1 MISRRRRASPVPIK
15 VCMSQVDESACGRKP
30 IQNGKASSWDVARCN
45 FASFSAVNCLTRI
58 SGWLPAQTK
67 NCWSPKTKLHKRSFL
82 TQSRF
87 SHIHLKE
94 QRIRLSVSEGQRS
107 SSYSALKPL
116 VQSCTSLHSLDERVS
131 HWYSTFN
138 PCINFRENNRFHIL
152 FWDKYSGCPEFKKS
166 PLKVDEVTETKAFMR
181 KSGSSVCRGWQTL
194 RPDWP
199 VPARMGFAVNR
210 SQLVQS
216 EWKETAQ
223 KGHFVPLFVK
233 LEAKTKHNRQLFSP
247 SLLESMGAN

>member
-15 VCMSQVDESACGRKP
+15 LCMSQVDESACGRKA

-107 SSYSALKPL
+107 STYSALHL
-116 VQSCTSLHSLDERVS
+116 VERFLNKTAGAKLYFPAQFGWKSESL
-131 HWYSTFN
+131 
-138 PCINFRENNRFHIL
+138 IFHL
-152 FWDKYSGCPEFKKS
+152 
-166 PLKVDEVTETKAFMR
+166 
-181 KSGSSVCRGWQTL
+181 
-194 RPDWP
+194 
-199 VPARMGFAVNR
+199 
-210 SQLVQS
+210 
-216 EWKETAQ
+216 
-223 KGHFVPLFVK
+223 
-233 LEAKTKHNRQLFSP
+233 
-247 SLLESMGAN
+247 